1 MRPRLS
7 HIALFSAA
15 IVLSGGAYFDA
26 FAHKGATGIV
36 KDRMHVMKGMA
47 DNLKLLTKMLDGD
60 IPYDRSKAEA
70 AAASIEEHGG
80 KAMTKMFPKGSLKK
94 PTEAIPKIW
103 ENWDDFEASAMRM
116 QAYAGAL
123 KHSLSLPVNAV
134 QPAAAAGDMTV
145 AGAEGTAWPA
155 AVSLQD
161 QPPKVVLDYMV
172 KACKSCHEGYRIKK
186 KDG

>member
-1 MRPRLS
+1 MRPKLS

-26 FAHKGATGIV
+26 LAHKGATGIV

-47 DNLKLLTKMLDGD
+47 DNLKLITKMLDGD
-60 IPYDRSKAEA
+60 IPYDRAKAEA
-70 AAASIEEHGG
+70 AAASIEKHGG
-80 KAMTKMFPKGSLKK
+80 KAITKMFPKGSMQK
-94 PTEAIPKIW
+94 PTEATPKIW
-103 ENWDDFEASAMRM
+103 ENWKGFEESAMRM

-123 KHSLSLPVNAV
+123 KHSLSRPENAV

-155 AVSLQD
+155 AASLQD
-161 QPPKVVLDYMV
+161 QPPKVAFEYML

-186 KDG
+186 KD